1 MSFVSPAR
9 NIGNKKPFPISLAWS
24 AIAGADRIN
33 EGKYFNTIYNNV
45 PEIKL
50 NKNLALDFCIS
61 PYTLTDED
69 KVLGEKL
76 AAHFSGLLFKTL
88 TGPIANG
95 FMSTIANIVAMENV
109 GKYEIACMACLVNVY
124 RKDLVREQHKEKID
138 ALSANSEYLGQ
149 EGSKQ
154 ELIAEIVET
163 VYSRTYECLIVTAIA
178 GGNVVK
184 FFTSKDKELFPLNG
198 KVTLKGT
205 VKRNSINDR
214 NGVKESWLTR
224 VKVVNQ
230 IKEKENAELV

>member
-1 MSFVSPAR
+1 MSYVSTRTVA
-9 NIGNKKPFPISLAWS
+9 NQKPFPISLAWA

-33 EGKYFNTIYNNV
+33 EGKYINTLYSGDTQF
-45 PEIKL
+45 KL

-69 KVLGEKL
+69 KALGEKL
-76 AAHFSGLLFKTL
+76 ASHFSGLLFKTL

-124 RKDLVREQHKEKID
+124 RKDLVREQHKEKMD
-138 ALSANSEYLGQ
+138 TLSVKSEYLGM

-154 ELIAEIVET
+154 ELTAEILET
-163 VYSRTYECLIVTAIA
+163 FYSRKYESLIVTALA
-178 GGNVVK
+178 GNNVVK

-198 KVTLKGT
+198 KVNLKGT

-214 NGVKESWLTR
+214 NGAKESWLTR
-224 VKVVNQ
+224 VKVV
-230 IKEKENAELV
+230 

>member
-1 MSFVSPAR
+1 MSAR
-9 NIGNKKPFPISLAWS
+9 KIVNNKPFPISLVWA

-33 EGKYFNTIYNNV
+33 EGKYINTLYNDDPV
-45 PEIKL
+45 FKL
-50 NKNLALDFCIS
+50 NKDLALDFCIS
-61 PYTLTDED
+61 PFTLTDED
-69 KVLGEKL
+69 KALGEKL

-88 TGPIANG
+88 SGPIANG
-95 FMSTIANIVAMENV
+95 FMSTIANIVGMENV

-124 RKDLVREQHKEKID
+124 RKDLVREQHKEKMD
-138 ALSANSEYLGQ
+138 TLSLKSEYLGQ

-163 VYSRTYECLIVTAIA
+163 FYSRKYESLIVTAIA
-178 GGNVVK
+178 GNNVIK

-198 KVTLKGT
+198 LVTLKGT

-214 NGVKESWLTR
+214 NGSKESWLTR

-230 IKEKENAELV
+230 IKEKENAKLV

>member
-1 MSFVSPAR
+1 MSNAKTV
-9 NIGNKKPFPISLAWS
+9 NKKPFPISLVWS
-24 AIAGADRIN
+24 SIAAADRIN
-33 EGKYFNTIYNNV
+33 EGKYINTLYSGDPV
-45 PEIKL
+45 FKL
-50 NKNLALDFCIS
+50 NKDLALDFCIS
-61 PYTLTDED
+61 PYNLTDED
-69 KVLGEKL
+69 KAMGEKL

-88 TGPIANG
+88 SGPIANG
-95 FMSTIANIVAMENV
+95 FMSTIANIVGMENV

-124 RKDLVREQHKEKID
+124 RKDLVREQHKEKMVL
-138 ALSANSEYLGQ
+138 LSANSEYLGQ

-163 VYSRTYECLIVTAIA
+163 FYSKKYESLIVTAIA

-198 KVTLKGT
+198 LVTLKGT

>member
-1 MSFVSPAR
+1 MSHVSPAR

-33 EGKYFNTIYNNV
+33 EGKYFNTIYSNV

-61 PYTLTDED
+61 PFELTDED
-69 KVLGEKL
+69 KELGEKL
-76 AAHFSGLLFKTL
+76 ASHFSGLLFKTL

-124 RKDLVREQHKEKID
+124 RKDLVREEHKEKMD
-138 ALSANSEYLGQ
+138 TLSVKSEYLGQ

-154 ELIAEIVET
+154 ELTAEIVET
-163 VYSRTYECLIVTAIA
+163 FYSRKYESLIVTAIA
-178 GGNVVK
+178 GSNVVK

-198 KVTLKGT
+198 KVNLKGT

-214 NGVKESWLTR
+214 NGAKESWLTR
-224 VKVVNQ
+224 VKVV
-230 IKEKENAELV
+230 

>member
-1 MSFVSPAR
+1 MSAR
-9 NIGNKKPFPISLAWS
+9 KIVNNKPFPISLVWA

-33 EGKYFNTIYNNV
+33 EGKYINTLYSGDPV
-45 PEIKL
+45 FKL
-50 NKNLALDFCIS
+50 NKDLALDFCIS
-61 PYTLTDED
+61 PFTLTDED
-69 KVLGEKL
+69 KALGEKL

-88 TGPIANG
+88 TGPIASG

-124 RKDLVREQHKEKID
+124 RKDMVREQHKEKMD
-138 ALSANSEYLGQ
+138 LLSANSEYLGM

-163 VYSRTYECLIVTAIA
+163 FYSRKYESLIVTAIA
-178 GGNVVK
+178 GTNIIK

-214 NGVKESWLTR
+214 NGAKESWLTR
-224 VKVVNQ
+224 VKVV
-230 IKEKENAELV
+230 